1 MRHIGQTTDQA
12 RGEKGRPQHELAATA
27 TSLFAWV
34 TYVSRLHGGV
44 LTSVQLY
51 RGCSQPEIRMTWLV
65 NTSPRL

>member
-44 LTSVQLY
+44 LTSA
-51 RGCSQPEIRMTWLV
+51 
-65 NTSPRL
+65 